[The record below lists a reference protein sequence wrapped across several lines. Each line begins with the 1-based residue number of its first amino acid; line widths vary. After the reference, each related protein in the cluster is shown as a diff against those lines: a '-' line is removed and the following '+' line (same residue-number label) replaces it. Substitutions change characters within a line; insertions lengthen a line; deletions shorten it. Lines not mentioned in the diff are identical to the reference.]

1 MSNKD
6 RQPTSARDDGN
17 ITLDTD
23 EIGIW
28 LINETS
34 EGPQQMGLVTWE
46 VIAKHVRQKI
56 RQAEY
61 LESISGWMDDYEYN
75 PD

>member
-1 MSNKD
+1 MSKD

-28 LINETS
+28 LIYETP
-34 EGPQQMGLVTWE
+34 EGPQQMGLVTWNT
-46 VIAKHVRQKI
+46 VIGETEANIKDVLFSNADKDEI
-56 RQAEY
+56 FFDWEKY
-61 LESISGWMDDYEYN
+61 
-75 PD
+75 

>member
-1 MSNKD
+1 MSDKD

-28 LINETS
+28 LIYETP
-34 EGPQQMGLVTWE
+34 EDRQQMGLVTWSE
-46 VIAKHVRQKI
+46 IARRVRQKN
-56 RQAEY
+56 QQVEY

>member
-6 RQPTSARDDGN
+6 RQQTSAKDIGN

-28 LINETS
+28 LINDTP

-46 VIAKHVRQKI
+46 VIARRVRQKN
-56 RQAEY
+56 QQVEY
-61 LESISGWMDDYEYN
+61 LASISGWMDDYEYN